1 RLIPYGRNSN
11 FTGRKNILESVQR
24 LSEPAS
30 HNRIA
35 LHGLGGSG
43 KTQIALEY
51 VYQRAS
57 ESGCH
62 VFWVGGSGLSKF
74 SEGFRDVA
82 QLAQIYPTNTEKDRE
97 GYLKSIRRWFEGPNS
112 GDWILVIDNA
122 DNDTDFVGN
131 NGPIAKFV
139 PQGMKGTVIFTT
151 RSGVVASRQGCKVVE
166 VGEMGGDEALE
177 LFSKRFTSGGSL
189 GDEGKTAIAMIVASV
204 HRIPLAIV
212 GAAAYMTET
221 KTSPSIYWSIL
232 RENDERARRLL
243 SQQFCDIR
251 REVDVTESILGTYF
265 ITFDRITQQ
274 MPSAADLLRL
284 MVFLDRQNI
293 PEEILSQS
301 GLKGMDDP
309 VEFRQA
315 VGRLLAFSLV
325 AIVMREEKTFY
336 ELHRLV
342 QLSLQVYYPTKQLK
356 QARAVALKV
365 VSRLFPQGES
375 EQREIGHVYI
385 PHALAKYSHSSSA
398 GILEYVSY
406 LALTLQDQGKY
417 KESET
422 MHRRTLEKRKK
433 ILGPD
438 HPDTLTNHP
447 VTLTS
452 ANNLATALQYQ
463 GKYEEAERMH
473 RHTLEIQEKIL
484 GPDHPHTL

>member
-1 RLIPYGRNSN
+1 
-11 FTGRKNILESVQR
+11 
-24 LSEPAS
+24 
-30 HNRIA
+30 
-35 LHGLGGSG
+35 
-43 KTQIALEY
+43 
-51 VYQRAS
+51 
-57 ESGCH
+57 
-62 VFWVGGSGLSKF
+62 
-74 SEGFRDVA
+74 
-82 QLAQIYPTNTEKDRE
+82 
-97 GYLKSIRRWFEGPNS
+97 
-112 GDWILVIDNA
+112 
-122 DNDTDFVGN
+122 
-131 NGPIAKFV
+131 
-139 PQGMKGTVIFTT
+139 

-166 VGEMGGDEALE
+166 VGEMGGDDALE

-204 HRIPLAIV
+204 HRMPLAIV

-243 SQQFCDIR
+243 SHQFCDIQ

-274 MPSAADLLRL
+274 MAPAADLLRL

-315 VGRLLAFSLV
+315 IGRLLAFSLV
-325 AIVMREEKTFY
+325 TVVKREERPFY

-356 QARAVALKV
+356 QARAAALRV

-375 EQREIGHVYI
+375 EQREIGHIYI
-385 PHALAKYSHSSSA
+385 PHALTVTQDSLDPIAGELCFHMGRYFREKGSYSDAEIQFRRCIALQGKPKDYGRGAEDQQRLKLLGAATGYRPMTDVAVKMFRRILGGLKKYPHSNSA
-398 GILEYVSY
+398 RILKYVGY

-417 KESET
+417 EESET
-422 MHRRTLEKRKK
+422 MYRRT
-433 ILGPD
+433 
-438 HPDTLTNHP
+438 
-447 VTLTS
+447 
-452 ANNLATALQYQ
+452 
-463 GKYEEAERMH
+463 
-473 RHTLEIQEKIL
+473 
-484 GPDHPHTL
+484 

>member
-1 RLIPYGRNSN
+1 
-11 FTGRKNILESVQR
+11 
-24 LSEPAS
+24 
-30 HNRIA
+30 
-35 LHGLGGSG
+35 
-43 KTQIALEY
+43 
-51 VYQRAS
+51 
-57 ESGCH
+57 
-62 VFWVGGSGLSKF
+62 
-74 SEGFRDVA
+74 
-82 QLAQIYPTNTEKDRE
+82 
-97 GYLKSIRRWFEGPNS
+97 
-112 GDWILVIDNA
+112 
-122 DNDTDFVGN
+122 
-131 NGPIAKFV
+131 
-139 PQGMKGTVIFTT
+139 
-151 RSGVVASRQGCKVVE
+151 
-166 VGEMGGDEALE
+166 
-177 LFSKRFTSGGSL
+177 
-189 GDEGKTAIAMIVASV
+189 
-204 HRIPLAIV
+204 
-212 GAAAYMTET
+212 
-221 KTSPSIYWSIL
+221 
-232 RENDERARRLL
+232 LL
-243 SQQFCDIR
+243 SQQFCDIQ

-301 GLKGMDDP
+301 GLNGMDDP

-356 QARAVALKV
+356 QARAAALRV

-385 PHALAKYSHSSSA
+385 PHALAVTQDSLGPIAEELCFHMGRYFREKGSYSDAEIQFRRCISLQ
-398 GILEYVSY
+398 GKPKDYGREYVSY

-417 KESET
+417 EESET

-438 HPDTLTNHP
+438 HPH
-447 VTLTS
+447 TLTS
-452 ANNLATALQYQ
+452 ANNLANVLQDQ

-473 RHTLEIQEKIL
+473 RHTL
-484 GPDHPHTL
+484 